1 MATLKPVTQ
10 LYISIDASTKDALK
24 KVDRPLNKDFW
35 ERFQSC
41 IQQLAKRK
49 ERTVFRLT
57 LVKGWNAEEIDNY
70 AKLVELGKP
79 DFIEVKGVTYCGTSK
94 ASKLTMENVPWH
106 EEVIFF
112 VKQLADKLPDYE
124 ISCEHEHSNCILIS
138 HKKFF
143 VSGKW
148 HTWIDYAKFQQLYK
162 EFKNSDGSKTFTAME
177 YMSPTPSWAVFG
189 SNERGFDPVETRFHR
204 KNKKQVNDG

>member
-70 AKLVELGKP
+70 AKLVELGK
-79 DFIEVKGVTYCGTSK
+79 
-94 ASKLTMENVPWH
+94 H
-106 EEVIFF
+106 
-112 VKQLADKLPDYE
+112 
-124 ISCEHEHSNCILIS
+124 SCPKS
-138 HKKFF
+138 
-143 VSGKW
+143 
-148 HTWIDYAKFQQLYK
+148 
-162 EFKNSDGSKTFTAME
+162 
-177 YMSPTPSWAVFG
+177 
-189 SNERGFDPVETRFHR
+189 
-204 KNKKQVNDG
+204 